1 MRKLNGIERKN
12 DAPRGKQTPERPTRV
27 PGRPGPTPRGFRF
40 RTLHEAERV
49 LQRVANLIL
58 ERERS
63 LLEREAAAEALRAAK
78 KEGCDPKEWP
88 AMPPLRGLSN
98 EGAGKIINVINAF
111 IISRRFQDE
120 VAGKRRV
127 DDLESRLNEALE
139 LNERYGKR
147 LEEIVASRQGNN

>member
-1 MRKLNGIERKN
+1 MPPATVPPAEKSIR
-12 DAPRGKQTPERPTRV
+12 A

-40 RTLHEAERV
+40 HTLHEAERV

-63 LLEREAAAEALRAAK
+63 LLEREAVAEALRAAK

-88 AMPPLRGLSN
+88 PMPPLRGLSN
-98 EGAGKIINVINAF
+98 EAAGKIINAINAF

-120 VAGKRRV
+120 LAEKRRA
-127 DDLESRLNEALE
+127 DDLETRLNEALE

-147 LEEIVASRQGNN
+147 LEEFVASQQGNN